1 MMPLKFPD
9 ASAERSY
16 WLEKRARKKAK
27 KNRQRRGR
35 WRRRRRGELYR
46 TQGGRCYWCGMLL
59 AYEDSTIDH
68 VIPKALNGTAHMHNI
83 VISCYPCNQTKAD
96 AHPTDKRLKELKRK

>member
-1 MMPLKFPD
+1 
-9 ASAERSY
+9 
-16 WLEKRARKKAK
+16 
-27 KNRQRRGR
+27 
-35 WRRRRRGELYR
+35 
-46 TQGGRCYWCGMLL
+46 MLL